1 MLSAGCS
8 LDLCWSWIFSMCDL
22 LCYRRFRGSFVYG
35 GGFRTGDIHVSF
47 WTCVKVWFSGYSR
60 FLLQVPHN
68 DVCSSATLLSVCLSL
83 CTCCFLLY
91 PFYTRLAACGAR
103 GPHAVL
109 RPTCLC
115 SRNAPFNQ
123 LGEERANDSR
133 AYGLMCL
140 LGQLLMIEAL
150 ESAITGP

>member
-1 MLSAGCS
+1 MFQRNAAECVSELVHMLLSALPILHTAG
-8 LDLCWSWIFSMCDL
+8 
-22 LCYRRFRGSFVYG
+22 R
-35 GGFRTGDIHVSF
+35 
-47 WTCVKVWFSGYSR
+47 VWG
-60 FLLQVPHN
+60 
-68 DVCSSATLLSVCLSL
+68 T
-83 CTCCFLLY
+83 
-91 PFYTRLAACGAR
+91 

-109 RPTCLC
+109 RPTCPC